1 MQPRTTF
8 FIFATKMREGLG
20 LPGAPQGS
28 GGVFTQMAVLA
39 RELAKNPDYRVVL
52 LTEEQFEYPGL
63 TVRVLPKYPTK
74 SRWMARAQRRYR
86 SALGALMASETERS
100 VVMFPHEVRP
110 VHLEIAASAGAKTIL
125 WINGD
130 HIVEPNSITKSI
142 AMNEQIRACIPI
154 ADAVGVLN
162 RYEQQLVA
170 EGWGRESTILTSGIE
185 SPDPALATRTQD
197 GALWVGRT
205 VPGKRPWMFLEL
217 AKRNPD
223 HRFRM
228 VMRTRGAS
236 RTTLDDY
243 VEFEAARCPNVE
255 ILRDVPT
262 GEMDEV
268 YASARVLVVTSA
280 SEGFGRVMVEA
291 GAVGTQVYSLE
302 INVDGMLSDPT
313 WGMCADGDYDALTA
327 RLGALLDAPAASTEE
342 RLAIRDNVLGRYGA
356 AKMAREVGAL
366 IDTMYG
372 ER

>member
-1 MQPRTTF
+1 
-8 FIFATKMREGLG
+8 MREGLG

-39 RELAKNPDYRVVL
+39 RELANNPAYRVVL
-52 LTEEQFEYPGL
+52 LTEEQFEYPGM

-86 SALGALMASETERS
+86 AELAALMASDTERA

-110 VHLEIAASAGAKTIL
+110 LHMGIASAAGCKTVL

-142 AMNEQIRACIPI
+142 AMNDQIRACIPI

-162 RYEQQLVA
+162 HYEQRLVS
-170 EGWGRESTILTSGIE
+170 EGWGRDSVILTSGIE
-185 SPDPALATRTQD
+185 APDPALATRPQD

-217 AKRNPD
+217 AKRNPE

-236 RTTLDDY
+236 KTTLDDY

-262 GEMDEV
+262 GEMNEI
-268 YASARVLVVTSA
+268 YATSRVLVVTSA

-302 INVDGMLSDPT
+302 INVDGMLSDPV
-313 WGMCADGDYDALTA
+313 WGMCADGDYDVLTA
-327 RLGALLDAPAASTEE
+327 RLGELLDSPAPSTEE
-342 RLAIRDNVLGRYGA
+342 RLNIRDNVLGRYGA
-356 AKMAREVGAL
+356 ARMANEVDAL
-366 IDTMYG
+366 INTMYG